1 MHNKFSKEYV
11 NLNVRTKRKGFIIG
25 FLGREK
31 FKRNKDENE
40 RTHKFLRNNFIG
52 INFKFPPL

>member
-1 MHNKFSKEYV
+1 MHNKFSKQYV

-40 RTHKFLRNNFIG
+40 ITHKFL
-52 INFKFPPL
+52 